1 MPITYALQ
9 DRNMLLSRGSYS
21 RAESLQALEDVTRES
36 ASSSV
41 NDDIFAQPMQL
52 TSLAMGNIAVKEA
65 NAAILTF
72 TNGIRTPKKAPI
84 GSGSSLTGEPERI
97 APVVKIA
104 RPVEIRSKNPR
115 AGDPNDAVVLSF
127 VAGVGTVRSR
137 VIVGILG
144 QILSAVAYNELRTAR
159 QLGYVVNAGSA
170 LVSNVQYVSCIVQGN
185 SLKADPIEASIEYVM
200 TNLMPQRLANLTD
213 KEFASYKD
221 SLRQELL
228 QPPLRFQDEV
238 SHFWAPVAQGGKCFN
253 LRSNMV
259 KYLDESLHSKDA
271 LIKEWAKLAN
281 PTDGIRRKIAVKY
294 FAGSVPTRPSEDEAA
309 AAWSKEGVD
318 DAAVSL
324 LRREYRKTSVFDHV
338 DSKVREQLAKEGGF
352 FPQELKC
359 ELEKSDV
366 APASAAASKKF
377 LRPTVRH
384 SF

>member
-1 MPITYALQ
+1 
-9 DRNMLLSRGSYS
+9 
-21 RAESLQALEDVTRES
+21 
-36 ASSSV
+36 
-41 NDDIFAQPMQL
+41 
-52 TSLAMGNIAVKEA
+52 
-65 NAAILTF
+65 
-72 TNGIRTPKKAPI
+72 
-84 GSGSSLTGEPERI
+84 
-97 APVVKIA
+97 
-104 RPVEIRSKNPR
+104 
-115 AGDPNDAVVLSF
+115 
-127 VAGVGTVRSR
+127 
-137 VIVGILG
+137 
-144 QILSAVAYNELRTAR
+144 
-159 QLGYVVNAGSA
+159 
-170 LVSNVQYVSCIVQGN
+170 
-185 SLKADPIEASIEYVM
+185 
-200 TNLMPQRLANLTD
+200 
-213 KEFASYKD
+213 
-221 SLRQELL
+221 
-228 QPPLRFQDEV
+228 
-238 SHFWAPVAQGGKCFN
+238 
-253 LRSNMV
+253 MV